1 MSNKNEL
8 TTVGG
13 GFLALADFNMN
24 YERNQP
30 RNRRAWRAAL
40 TG

>member
-1 MSNKNEL
+1 MSNKNEIMD
-8 TTVGG
+8 TGS

-24 YERNQP
+24 W
-30 RNRRAWRAAL
+30 RAWRAAL